1 MGLFKRISD
10 IISANLG
17 EMAENWEDPE
27 KMLKQAVREMDES
40 IQAATQDTARTLAN
54 EKKLAK
60 ELAHNQNES
69 NLWQSRAEQAVDAGD
84 DDLARKA
91 LSRKNEHVKLA
102 VALRDQL
109 AAAKEASQTLR
120 HQLDGMK
127 AKLAEA
133 KRNLATLSAR
143 NKAAEVR
150 KKIYLNKTDSSVT
163 VDDSAFQKFDRMREK
178 VELAEAEAEAL
189 AELQGFQSSSTSDH
203 PVDELDID
211 AELAALK
218 RTKRS

>member
-27 KMLKQAVREMDES
+27 LMLKQAIHEMEQS
-40 IQAATQDTARTLAN
+40 IQTALQETAKTLAN

-60 ELAHNQNES
+60 ELAHNQSES
-69 NLWQSRAEQAVDAGD
+69 NQWQSRAEKAVEAGD
-84 DDLARKA
+84 DELARKA
-91 LSRKNEHVKLA
+91 LGRKNEHEKLA

-109 AAAKEASQTLR
+109 AAATEASQTLR

-127 AKLAEA
+127 AKMAEA

-150 KKIYLNKTDSSVT
+150 KKIYTSKIDSSVSI
-163 VDDSAFQKFDRMREK
+163 DDSAFQKFDRMREK
-178 VELAEAEAEAL
+178 VEMAEAEAEAL
-189 AELQGFQSSSTSDH
+189 AELQGSGLGSTSDESS
-203 PVDELDID
+203 DRQLDVE
-211 AELAALK
+211 A
-218 RTKRS
+218 